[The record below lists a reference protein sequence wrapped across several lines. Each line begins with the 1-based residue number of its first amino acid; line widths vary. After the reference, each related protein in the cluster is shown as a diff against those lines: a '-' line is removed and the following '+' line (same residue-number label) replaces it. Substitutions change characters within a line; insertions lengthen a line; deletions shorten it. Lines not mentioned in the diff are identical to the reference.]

1 MEELVPN
8 LKQVEIIGV
17 LDHIQKANYMIS
29 LHRLHNEESMVKQ
42 FERQREDYLEQLKKL
57 LAALSIKATL
67 KAAA

>member
-1 MEELVPN
+1 MEDLVPN
-8 LKQVEIIGV
+8 IKQVEIIGV

-29 LHRLHNEESMVKQ
+29 IHKLHGENSMVTQ

-57 LAALSIKATL
+57 LAELNIKATL